1 MLGSNTSKLD
11 LLIVSIHKR
20 GWTISARYLL
30 NLRCEKFE
38 SAGTTWFQV
47 KYLVTDDCD

>member
-1 MLGSNTSKLD
+1 MLSNTSQVNLD
-11 LLIVSIHKR
+11 LLVVFTRGVDDICSI
-20 GWTISARYLL
+20 S
-30 NLRCEKFE
+30 FE